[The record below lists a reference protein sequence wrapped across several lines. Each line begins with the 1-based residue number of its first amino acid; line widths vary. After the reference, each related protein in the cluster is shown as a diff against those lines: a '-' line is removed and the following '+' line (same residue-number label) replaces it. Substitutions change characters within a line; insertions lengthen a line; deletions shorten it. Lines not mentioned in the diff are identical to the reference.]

1 MTDFPDAVRY
11 HRERADKFQSHAAH
25 CRAAEMREMYL
36 RLARIEEALVQH
48 FEQQL
53 RATDGAT
60 ERQEMDQPK

>member
-1 MTDFPDAVRY
+1 
-11 HRERADKFQSHAAH
+11 
-25 CRAAEMREMYL
+25 MREMYL